1 MDLKV
6 LPSEKVQLYLLF
18 YKPAPDDPILN
29 RIVAYFDSPF
39 CHVEMALPMK
49 VGGEPW
55 DRVMIGSS
63 IYQNQTVFF
72 KPKTYERDG
81 YVSFSIEIS
90 VAQLYKIKSFCRHHM
105 EHMTPFN
112 VYAMYGAYLPV
123 QLIDTDGTFCSKHVT
138 QALQHANVSLVHGI
152 NPALTTPSSLYKR
165 LKANKPIVQ
174 LIPVRMNPMARRADD
189 DDHDDDDDDANRG
202 QFVFTFPM
210 AATVQDECQ
219 MQRQCK
225 MNAKKSIV
233 FPNVVI
239 SALSSQQGKPN
250 YCGPSRYGDIT
261 QSAV

>member
-18 YKPAPDDPILN
+18 YKPAPDDPMLN
-29 RIVAYFDSPF
+29 RVVAYFDSPF

-55 DRVMIGSS
+55 DRVMMGSS

-90 VAQLYKIKSFCRHHM
+90 AAQLYKIKSFCRQHTDN
-105 EHMTPFN
+105 MTPFN
-112 VYAMYGAYLPV
+112 VYAMYAAYLPV
-123 QLIDTDGTFCSKHVT
+123 QILDTNGTFCSKHVT

-165 LKANKPIVQ
+165 LRASKPIVQ
-174 LIPVRMNPMARRADD
+174 LIPVRMDQANRRCDD
-189 DDHDDDDDDANRG
+189 DDYEDDSNGG
-202 QFVFTFPM
+202 QFVFTFPI
-210 AATVQDECQ
+210 AAVQEEVA
-219 MQRQCK
+219 
-225 MNAKKSIV
+225 AKKSNKSVV
-233 FPNVVI
+233 FPSI
-239 SALSSQQGKPN
+239 ELSSQQRKPK
-250 YCGPSRYGDIT
+250 YCGPARYGDIT
-261 QSAV
+261 KSAV

>member
-18 YKPAPDDPILN
+18 YKPAPDDPMLN

-55 DRVMIGSS
+55 DRVMMGSS

-90 VAQLYKIKSFCRHHM
+90 VAQLYKIKSFCRHHTKN
-105 EHMTPFN
+105 MTPFN
-112 VYAMYGAYLPV
+112 VYAMYAAYLPV
-123 QLIDTDGTFCSKHVT
+123 QLLDTNGTFCSKHVT
-138 QALQHANVSLVHGI
+138 QALQHANVSLAHGI

-165 LKANKPIVQ
+165 LKANQPILQ
-174 LIPVRMNPMARRADD
+174 LLPVRMNPMARRGG
-189 DDHDDDDDDANRG
+189 DDDDDDNGG
-202 QFVFTFPM
+202 QFVFTFP
-210 AATVQDECQ
+210 V
-219 MQRQCK
+219 
-225 MNAKKSIV
+225 AKTAQEDIAVHNTRKSFV
-233 FPNVVI
+233 FPSI
-239 SALSSQQGKPN
+239 ALSSQQGEPK
-250 YCGPSRYGDIT
+250 YCCPSRYGYIT
-261 QSAV
+261 KSAV

>member
-1 MDLKV
+1 
-6 LPSEKVQLYLLF
+6 LLF
-18 YKPAPDDPILN
+18 YKPAPDDPMLN

-90 VAQLYKIKSFCRHHM
+90 VAQLYKIKSFCRYHM
-105 EHMTPFN
+105 ERMTPFN

-138 QALQHANVSLVHGI
+138 QALQHANVSLAHGI

-174 LIPVRMNPMARRADD
+174 LIPVRMNPLARRAYD
-189 DDHDDDDDDANRG
+189 DDHEDDSDDDTNRG
-202 QFVFTFPM
+202 QFVFTFPIT
-210 AATVQDECQ
+210 AAAQDEGQ
-219 MQRQCK
+219 PQSK
-225 MNAKKSIV
+225 MSAKKNIV
-233 FPNVVI
+233 FPNI
-239 SALSSQQGKPN
+239 ISSALSSQQGKPN
-250 YCGPSRYGDIT
+250 CCGPARYGNIT

>member
-1 MDLKV
+1 MNSLINRKMDLKV

-18 YKPAPDDPILN
+18 YKPAPDDPMLN

-55 DRVMIGSS
+55 DRVMMGSS

-90 VAQLYKIKSFCRHHM
+90 VAQLYKIKSFCRHHTKN
-105 EHMTPFN
+105 MTPFN
-112 VYAMYGAYLPV
+112 VYAMYAAYLPV
-123 QLIDTDGTFCSKHVT
+123 QLLDTDGTFCSKHVT
-138 QALQHANVSLVHGI
+138 QALQHANVSLAHGI

-165 LKANKPIVQ
+165 LKASKPIVQ
-174 LIPVRMNPMARRADD
+174 LIPVRMNPANRRC
-189 DDHDDDDDDANRG
+189 DDDDDDDEDTGG

-210 AATVQDECQ
+210 ATAVQEEVA
-219 MQRQCK
+219 
-225 MNAKKSIV
+225 AKNSKKIVV
-233 FPNVVI
+233 FP
-239 SALSSQQGKPN
+239 SLSSQQWKPK

>member
-18 YKPAPDDPILN
+18 YKPAPDDPMLN
-29 RIVAYFDSPF
+29 RVVAYFDSPF

-55 DRVMIGSS
+55 DRVMMGSS

-90 VAQLYKIKSFCRHHM
+90 VAQLYKIKSFCRHHT
-105 EHMTPFN
+105 ETMTPFN
-112 VYAMYGAYLPV
+112 VYAMYAAYLPV
-123 QLIDTDGTFCSKHVT
+123 QILDTNGTFCSKHVT

-165 LKANKPIVQ
+165 LKANNPIVQ
-174 LIPVRMNPMARRADD
+174 LIPARMNPANRRC
-189 DDHDDDDDDANRG
+189 DDDDDDDDSNNGG
-202 QFVFTFPM
+202 QFVFTFPI
-210 AATVQDECQ
+210 AQADDAGGQFVFTLPT
-219 MQRQCK
+219 
-225 MNAKKSIV
+225 AKPDPVKL
-233 FPNVVI
+233 
-239 SALSSQQGKPN
+239 ASQQWKPK
-250 YCGPSRYGDIT
+250 YCGPARYGDIT